1 MNKYIR
7 ALVVIPTGLLKTC
20 CLKLFYPKKF
30 KGFQLAQISPRTE
43 ITLDK
48 GCLKI
53 GKGFKMRDGAKI
65 RVRNNAELIIGK
77 NVSVSSNNIIAC
89 REKIEIGDNVQL
101 SPNVQIYDHDH
112 DFRAEGGIS
121 AGKYKTSPIKIGN
134 NVWIGANTVILRG
147 AIIGDNAVVAAGSV
161 VKGSISSEC
170 IFVQKRRGETVK
182 FSGGY

>member
-20 CLKLFYPKKF
+20 CLKLFHPKKF
-30 KGFQLAQISPRTE
+30 KGVQFAQISPHTE

-48 GCLKI
+48 GILRI
-53 GKGFKMRDGAKI
+53 GNGFKMRDGAKI
-65 RVRNNAELIIGK
+65 RVRKNAELIFGK

-89 REKIEIGDNVQL
+89 REKIEIGDNVQF

-121 AGKYKTSPIKIGN
+121 AGKYKTNPIKIGN
-134 NVWIGANTVILRG
+134 NVWIGANSIILCG
-147 AIIGDNAVVAAGSV
+147 TTIGDNCVIGAGSV
-161 VKGSISSEC
+161 VKGDYPSESV
-170 IFVQKRRGETVK
+170 IIQKRLTELKG
-182 FSGGY
+182 